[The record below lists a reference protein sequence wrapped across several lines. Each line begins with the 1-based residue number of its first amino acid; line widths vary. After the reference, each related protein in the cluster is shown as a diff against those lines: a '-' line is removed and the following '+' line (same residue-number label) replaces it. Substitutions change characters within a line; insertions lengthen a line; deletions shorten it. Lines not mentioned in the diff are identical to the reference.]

1 MSIFVNELIETN
13 EDDKNQKVSFL
24 NSIAL
29 DIFKTVEKDIKNMSN
44 KENIILNRN
53 TKNKEN
59 LSDIES
65 TGNASEKLENRTIN
79 FTEVNNNLNKIENS
93 RYLNDEN
100 KDKNS
105 IENINSRKDIYGAEI
120 KKGGK
125 HKISFADN
133 VQVLRTKMKLEKE
146 NNKEKNSLEISNW
159 NSDKKIKRI
168 RGLKGSLIGF
178 KNKNLKSRF
187 NIESPIKKVNKLV
200 EVIEIQSYKQYN
212 KIEYLN
218 SQDDENEKNT
228 KEETV
233 CCSSACFI
241 F

>member
-53 TKNKEN
+53 IKNKEN

-120 KKGGK
+120 KKGGR

-133 VQVLRTKMKLEKE
+133 VQVLRRKMKLEKE
-146 NNKEKNSLEISNW
+146 NNKEKNSFEISNW

-218 SQDDENEKNT
+218 SQDDENEENN

-233 CCSSACFI
+233 CCSSTCFI

>member
-120 KKGGK
+120 KKGGR

-133 VQVLRTKMKLEKE
+133 VQVLRRKMKLEKE
-146 NNKEKNSLEISNW
+146 NNKEKNSFEISTW

-218 SQDDENEKNT
+218 SQDDENEENN

-233 CCSSACFI
+233 CCSSTCFI